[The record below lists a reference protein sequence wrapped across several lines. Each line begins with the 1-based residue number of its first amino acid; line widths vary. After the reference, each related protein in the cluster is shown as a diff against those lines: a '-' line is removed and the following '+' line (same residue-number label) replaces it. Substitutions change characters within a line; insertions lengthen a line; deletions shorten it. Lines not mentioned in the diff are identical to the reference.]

1 MKKVLKKFCGGRVVA
16 VLMTVLMVMGAI
28 APSLADTIRKDGLE
42 VTITT
47 DKESYKA
54 GEEIKV
60 TVAVKNTG
68 RENINNVMVELQ
80 IPEGIELAEGSDSQV
95 IIGSVKAG
103 SEKTEEVVCKAT
115 EDVNTGDD
123 KPVSGGIVVTDPV
136 VEEGAPNVNF
146 AGSTDEV
153 KKQVPLTQEEQE
165 AVANGENVNV
175 WLEIKPV
182 TPSDEERTLIE
193 AKKGD
198 YIIGAYI
205 DMSMFKKVGNN
216 AQVPVPQLNGKI
228 KVSIVIP
235 ESLRNTDSSIERTYM
250 IIHYHS
256 TNAEA
261 EALTGTYDETNYTYT
276 METDSFSTYAIS
288 YKDSKKPDGSGTGD
302 TGNTGTGD
310 NGNTGTGDAGTGNT
324 GTGDNGAGDSGT
336 GNGNASIGGT
346 VVTGDVNVMGWL
358 VAAAI
363 VAAVTFVLTKRKN
376 NKAAGIIG
384 IMALT
389 LIGCGLTIQV
399 SYAAV
404 VNGRFEVSKTI
415 TVDGKEKEIVAVVT
429 YGTKVADVDVTG
441 NYSRVS
447 VHDPSIVKDP
457 VTGTY
462 YVFGSHM
469 AWAKSTDLINW
480 ETFTN
485 NINRDYNTLFADGAE
500 WSAHGGTQ
508 GNAGGYNV
516 SGNLWAPD
524 VIYNEEM
531 GKWCMYM
538 SVNGDHWY
546 TSIALLT
553 ADSLEGDWEYVG
565 TVVYSGFT
573 NEAEAAETDL
583 AKVIGTNQVPA
594 RYLENRNGNRTY
606 GMNAI
611 DPCVKY
617 DEDGNLWM
625 TYGSWFGGIYALRLD
640 NATGLRDY
648 EYTYETVANVSD
660 EYQGLKLAG
669 GAHVSGEASY
679 IEKIGD
685 YWYLFMSYGGLVA
698 NGGYNMRV
706 FRSENITGPYTD
718 VDGNDARFTA
728 GGDNV
733 NGKTGVKIFGNYKWN
748 TMKVGNVAQGH
759 NSLLVDDD
767 GKAYVV
773 YHTRFDDGTEGHQVR
788 VHQLF
793 VNQDGWLVAA
803 PYEYTGET
811 LSTTGYSKEEMAG
824 SYEVLYH
831 KQSVNYANLECVTPQ
846 DIVLNND
853 GTVSGDY
860 TGTWECEAD
869 SPYVTMVLGGVEYNG
884 VFVKQYVDETTEQ
897 TMCFTLLGDNEV
909 EFWGSKYL
917 TGKIAVDMTIALG
930 AVNIPSSTISDITFV
945 TEGLYGTTIAYS
957 SSDTSVI
964 ANNGKVTR
972 GTQNKDVVITAT
984 YTNGDYTY
992 EKDYTITVIGKG
1004 EEGERILVGEYYTD
1018 SPISLK
1024 NAAEGTYQQPNPF
1037 NKNVTA
1043 GLEIYNGV
1051 SVEFDVE
1058 GKGSALSNII
1068 GFVGGGK
1075 LYFTGGS
1082 YLGYNATGGYYD
1094 ANLENY
1100 ALVTDYING
1109 NAHIRIDFN
1118 PDGFEVY
1125 SNGALAY
1132 TSKELDA
1139 GTLKGTISEGF
1150 AGYNNVLT
1158 WLNNTAETINFGW
1171 GNWWNDKFDGTISN
1185 VKLYAN
1191 YVEQVDTSEYAY
1203 YQDYSRSDK
1212 SEWTSVSAAGA
1223 MTIANDG
1230 DSRGNYFKLA
1240 AGGDTGN
1247 RGAYAA
1253 FKYDDGTN
1261 ITGKYTVSMDVSL
1274 TAGILAQRSVSVF
1287 AILGADASGHTAN
1300 GEVTSGYILK
1310 LMNKPPS
1317 TTTGNTNDASLQD
1330 TWYINDTST
1339 TVKIPVG
1346 EWVTIT
1352 AEVDTAAGSAN
1363 VTISKA
1369 DGTELFAD
1377 TVSINGSGELYGLQM
1392 LRGRGVGT
1400 MSVDTIAV
1408 TVDEAGG
1415 DNPDDE
1421 EPPTVTAN
1429 VSGTAYPDKDSNI
1442 TVTFT
1447 GDKELSSKYPVKING
1462 TAVTKGKTVDMMTV
1476 NSITY
1481 SGNECTVSLK
1491 MSAIN
1496 GWHSV
1501 NGSYDVELMNGSTAL
1516 ASQNVSY
1523 SLDLSSDTDYTVIKP
1538 STNNNVKAYYKFDG
1552 TKMYVMTVIK
1562 GTIHCDGTEA
1572 GGTTY
1577 AWWNGACSQLYVT
1590 VDSTE
1595 YSVGSHVYQSK
1606 YANGIGWALENHTAN
1621 FDLINNADTSKVTR
1635 SYMAL
1640 GTFGDDT
1647 DTDTGCVL
1655 LNVVDFSLAGY
1666 TANTLSG
1673 KTISFCGFIGPNDNT
1688 LRFEAILESETY
1700 TIVNGADPIEDD
1712 TTPPTVT
1719 AQVSGTAYPDKDSN
1733 VTVTFTGDK
1742 ELSSKYPVK
1751 INGTTV
1757 ASGDTLDMIVVDSI
1771 TYSGNKCT
1779 VSLKVCGLKGSQS
1792 QKGSYDVEMVSG
1804 NTSLAK
1810 ENISY
1815 SMNLS
1820 PDTVYT
1826 KIKTTAEN
1834 QYSSAYYKVDGTNM
1848 YIMTVIKSDK
1858 IHSDSVTV
1866 NNINY
1871 GWFNCIGA
1879 EMFMTLNGTKYNVG
1893 SHIYLGQFMN
1903 SMAFRGENVV
1913 LVDDESNSTRVFTAL
1928 GTFDSDD
1935 DVDTGC
1941 IMLHILDLTKAGFD
1955 ESTLSG
1961 KDMTFSGYIGPND
1974 YDTNGDGTRFVGID
1988 ESQTYTLQ

>member
-1 MKKVLKKFCGGRVVA
+1 MA
-16 VLMTVLMVMGAI
+16 AI
-28 APSLADTIRKDGLE
+28 
-42 VTITT
+42 
-47 DKESYKA
+47 
-54 GEEIKV
+54 
-60 TVAVKNTG
+60 
-68 RENINNVMVELQ
+68 M
-80 IPEGIELAEGSDSQV
+80 
-95 IIGSVKAG
+95 
-103 SEKTEEVVCKAT
+103 
-115 EDVNTGDD
+115 
-123 KPVSGGIVVTDPV
+123 
-136 VEEGAPNVNF
+136 
-146 AGSTDEV
+146 
-153 KKQVPLTQEEQE
+153 
-165 AVANGENVNV
+165 
-175 WLEIKPV
+175 
-182 TPSDEERTLIE
+182 
-193 AKKGD
+193 
-198 YIIGAYI
+198 
-205 DMSMFKKVGNN
+205 
-216 AQVPVPQLNGKI
+216 
-228 KVSIVIP
+228 
-235 ESLRNTDSSIERTYM
+235 
-250 IIHYHS
+250 
-256 TNAEA
+256 
-261 EALTGTYDETNYTYT
+261 
-276 METDSFSTYAIS
+276 
-288 YKDSKKPDGSGTGD
+288 
-302 TGNTGTGD
+302 
-310 NGNTGTGDAGTGNT
+310 
-324 GTGDNGAGDSGT
+324 
-336 GNGNASIGGT
+336 
-346 VVTGDVNVMGWL
+346 
-358 VAAAI
+358 AAAL
-363 VAAVTFVLTKRKN
+363 VLILIKRKN
-376 NKAAGIIG
+376 NKAAGIMG
-384 IMALT
+384 IIALT

-399 SYAAV
+399 SYASMM
-404 VNGRFEVSKTI
+404 GSFKVSKMITI
-415 TVDGKEKEIVAVVT
+415 DGEEKEVAAIVT
-429 YGTKVADVDVTG
+429 YGTKVADVDVTAD
-441 NYSRVS
+441 YDRVL
-447 VHDPSIVKDP
+447 VYAPSIVKDP

-462 YVFGSHM
+462 YVFGSDM
-469 AWAKSTDLINW
+469 TWAKSDDLINW

-485 NINRDYNTLFADGAE
+485 NINRDYETLFADSAE
-500 WSAHGGTQ
+500 WSKHGS
-508 GNAGGYNV
+508 AAYDV
-516 SGNLWAPD
+516 AGNLWAPD
-524 VIYNEEM
+524 VIYNEDM

-538 SVNGDHWY
+538 SVNGDYWY

-553 ADSLEGDWEYVG
+553 ADSLDGDWEYKG

-573 NEAEAAETDL
+573 NAAEAAKTDL
-583 AKVIGTNQVPA
+583 AKVIGTNEVPA

-625 TYGSWFGGIYALRLD
+625 TYGSWFGGIYMLRLD
-640 NATGLRDY
+640 NETGLRDY
-648 EYTYETVANVSD
+648 AYTYETVANVSD

-685 YWYLFMSYGGLVA
+685 YWYLFMSYGGSVA
-698 NGGYNMRV
+698 TGGYNIRV
-706 FRSENITGPYTD
+706 FRSENIAGPYTD
-718 VDGNDARFTA
+718 VDGNDARYT
-728 GGDNV
+728 GYVDNV
-733 NGKTGVKIFGNYKWN
+733 NGSTGIKIFGNYKWN
-748 TMKVGNVAQGH
+748 TMKAGSVAQGQ
-759 NSLLVDDD
+759 NAILTDDD
-767 GKAYVV
+767 GKV
-773 YHTRFDDGTEGHQVR
+773 YIVYQTKFADGTEGSQVR
-788 VHQLF
+788 IHQLF
-793 VNQDGWLVAA
+793 TNQDGWLVAA

-811 LSTTGYSKEEMAG
+811 LSTAGYAKEELAG

-831 KQSVNYANLECVTPQ
+831 RQSVDYANLECVTSQ
-846 DIVLNND
+846 DIVLNAD

-860 TGTWECEAD
+860 TGTWECEAG
-869 SPYVTMVLGGVEYNG
+869 SPYVTMVLGGVEYKG
-884 VFVKQYVDETTEQ
+884 VFIKQYVDETTEQ
-897 TMCFTLLGDNEV
+897 TMCFTLLGNNEV

-917 TGKIAVDMTIALG
+917 TGKIAVDMTIAAG
-930 AVNIPSSTISDITFV
+930 TVNIPESAMSDITFV
-945 TEGLYGTTIAYS
+945 TEGLYGTTISYS
-957 SSDTSVI
+957 SSDTAVI
-964 ANNGKVTR
+964 ANDGTVTR
-972 GTQNKDVVITAT
+972 GSEDKDVVVTVT
-984 YTNGDYTY
+984 YRNGDYTY
-992 EKDYTITVIGKG
+992 EKDYTITVIRKD
-1004 EEGERILVGEYYTD
+1004 EEI
-1018 SPISLK
+1018 
-1024 NAAEGTYQQPNPF
+1024 
-1037 NKNVTA
+1037 
-1043 GLEIYNGV
+1043 
-1051 SVEFDVE
+1051 
-1058 GKGSALSNII
+1058 
-1068 GFVGGGK
+1068 
-1075 LYFTGGS
+1075 
-1082 YLGYNATGGYYD
+1082 
-1094 ANLENY
+1094 
-1100 ALVTDYING
+1100 
-1109 NAHIRIDFN
+1109 
-1118 PDGFEVY
+1118 
-1125 SNGALAY
+1125 
-1132 TSKELDA
+1132 
-1139 GTLKGTISEGF
+1139 
-1150 AGYNNVLT
+1150 
-1158 WLNNTAETINFGW
+1158 
-1171 GNWWNDKFDGTISN
+1171 
-1185 VKLYAN
+1185 
-1191 YVEQVDTSEYAY
+1191 DTSEYAY

-1223 MTIANDG
+1223 MTIANDK

-1240 AGGDTGN
+1240 AGADTGN

-1300 GEVTSGYILK
+1300 DEVTSGYILK
-1310 LMNKPPS
+1310 LKNTPPS
-1317 TTTGNTNDASLQD
+1317 TSAMNTNDASLQD

-1369 DGTELFAD
+1369 DKTELFAD

-1392 LRGRGVGT
+1392 LRGRGIGT

-1408 TVDEAGG
+1408 TIDEAGG
-1415 DNPDDE
+1415 DNPDNE

-1447 GDKELSSKYPVKING
+1447 GDKELSREYPVKING
-1462 TAVTKGKTVDMMTV
+1462 TEVSAGTTVDMMTV

-1501 NGSYDVELMNGSTAL
+1501 TGSYDVELMNGSIAL

-1538 STNNNVKAYYKFDG
+1538 STNDKVKAYYKFDG

-1577 AWWNGACSQLYVT
+1577 EWWNGACSQLYVT
-1590 VDSTE
+1590 IEGTE
-1595 YSVGSHVYQSK
+1595 YSVGSYVHNST
-1606 YANGIGWALENHTAN
+1606 YANAMLLAMNNNHTPN
-1621 FDLINNADTSKVTR
+1621 YDLINNADTSKVTR

-1640 GTFGDDT
+1640 GTFDDDA
-1647 DTDTGCVL
+1647 DTDTGCIL

-1779 VSLKVCGLKGSQS
+1779 VSLKVSGLKGSQS

-1815 SMNLS
+1815 SMDLS

-1866 NNINY
+1866 NGISY

-1903 SMAFRGENVV
+1903 SMAFRGENVI

>member
-153 KKQVPLTQEEQE
+153 KKQVPLTPEEQE
-165 AVANGENVNV
+165 AVANGENVSV

-310 NGNTGTGDAGTGNT
+310 NGNTGTGDAGTGNTGTGNT

-480 ETFTN
+480 TTFTN
-485 NINRDYNTLFADGAE
+485 NINRDYKTLFADGAE
-500 WSAHGGTQ
+500 WSKRGSTT
-508 GNAGGYNV
+508 YDV

-718 VDGNDARFTA
+718 ASGDDARFTA
-728 GGDNV
+728 GTNNI
-733 NGKTGVKIFGNYKWN
+733 NGTTGVKIFGNYKWN

-773 YHTRFDDGTEGHQVR
+773 YHTRFADGTEGHQVR

-793 VNQDGWLVAA
+793 TNSDGWLVAA

-811 LSTTGYSKEEMAG
+811 LSETGYSKEDMAG

-831 KQSVNYANLECVTPQ
+831 KQSVNYEQLECVTPQ
-846 DIVLNND
+846 DIVLNED

-860 TGTWECEAD
+860 TGTWGCEAD
-869 SPYVTMVLGGVEYNG
+869 SPYVTMILGGVEYNG

-917 TGKIAVDMTIALG
+917 TGKIAVDMTLDRGI
-930 AVNIPSSTISDITFV
+930 VTIPQQTVADIV
-945 TEGLYGTTIAYS
+945 YKTEGLYGTTISYAS
-957 SSDTSVI
+957 GNTAVLSNDGT
-964 ANNGKVTR
+964 VTR
-972 GTQNKDVVITAT
+972 GSEDVTVKVTAT
-984 YTNGDYTY
+984 FTNGDYSVDKEY
-992 EKDYTITVIGKG
+992 NIKVLGDKG
-1004 EEGERILVGEYYTD
+1004 ENEKLLVGSWFTD
-1018 SPISLK
+1018 GEADLSK
-1024 NAAEGTYQQPNPF
+1024 AAEGTYSYPNPF
-1037 NKNVTA
+1037 NKTVTN
-1043 GLEIYNGV
+1043 GLEIYNGAT
-1051 SVEFDVE
+1051 VEFDVE
-1058 GKGSALSNII
+1058 GNGAYLSTILS
-1068 GFVGGGK
+1068 FFGGGRM
-1075 LYFTGGS
+1075 YFTGGS
-1082 YLGYNATGGYYD
+1082 YLGYNATGGFFD
-1094 ANLENY
+1094 ANVKNSDPW
-1100 ALVTDYING
+1100 AAGTNFING
-1109 NAHIRIDFN
+1109 KTHFEIKLKSS
-1118 PDGFEVY
+1118 GFEVY
-1125 SNGALAY
+1125 ANGTKAY
-1132 TSKELDA
+1132 DSADLDA
-1139 GTLKGTISEGF
+1139 GNILGSKDTNWG
-1150 AGYNNVLT
+1150 GYSNVLK
-1158 WLNNTAETINFGW
+1158 WLNNTAETLNLGW
-1171 GNWWNDKFDGTISN
+1171 GSWWNDKFNGKVSN
-1185 VKLYAN
+1185 VKLY
-1191 YVEQVDTSEYAY
+1191 VEPIEKIDTSKWDIY
-1203 YQDYSRSDK
+1203 YQDYSTGDMSG
-1212 SEWTSVSAAGA
+1212 WTSANAQASITVENAGDANGNYIKFAPPYGNSRGAEARFNLLKETDSQYTVEVSAKLNGGNNQETQFAITGA
-1223 MTIANDG
+1223 DFAYKNSNMNDG
-1230 DSRGNYFKLA
+1230 LA
-1240 AGGDTGN
+1240 
-1247 RGAYAA
+1247 
-1253 FKYDDGTN
+1253 
-1261 ITGKYTVSMDVSL
+1261 
-1274 TAGILAQRSVSVF
+1274 
-1287 AILGADASGHTAN
+1287 
-1300 GEVTSGYILK
+1300 SGYIAALTSTP
-1310 LMNKPPS
+1310 NS
-1317 TTTGNTNDASLQD
+1317 TTWTVEGTGGETVIIPKD
-1330 TWYINDTST
+1330 TWI
-1339 TVKIPVG
+1339 
-1346 EWVTIT
+1346 TIK
-1352 AEVDTAAGSAN
+1352 AEVDTTEGKTKLEILNGEDIIYSGFAELNGAGQLEGIYIRGGRYNPVVCVDNIKAN
-1363 VTISKA
+1363 TGISEWPSEEEVFPSQVTTQVTGKAYPDKMSQVTVTFTGDTDIPDTCSVVVDNTLAVKKSVTFNGKTCTVVLETHPLSGQNSIDGSVNIKLSKGSKFSKEVNVDYELDLSPDTDYVPISPTSNSDVKAYFKAEGTEMYFLTILKGTLHA
-1369 DGTELFAD
+1369 DGVTAGGTAYEWCNGACSQLYMTLEGTEYSVGSHIYKGQFANAIGWALNGHTASND
-1377 TVSINGSGELYGLQM
+1377 LINAASARRSFMALGTFDNDSDTDKGCILLNKVNLSEAGYTGGTLAGKTVSFCGYIGPNDGTGRLVEVVKSDTYTIENGEEPAPE
-1392 LRGRGVGT
+1392 
-1400 MSVDTIAV
+1400 DT
-1408 TVDEAGG
+1408 T
-1415 DNPDDE
+1415 
-1421 EPPTVTAN
+1421 PPTVTAQ

-1447 GDKELSSKYPVKING
+1447 GDKELSGKYPVRINN
-1462 TAVTKGKTVDMMTV
+1462 TAVTAGKTVDMMTV

-1481 SGNECTVSLK
+1481 SGNTCTVSLK
-1491 MSAIN
+1491 MSGIN

-1501 NGSYDVELMNGSTAL
+1501 
-1516 ASQNVSY
+1516 
-1523 SLDLSSDTDYTVIKP
+1523 
-1538 STNNNVKAYYKFDG
+1538 
-1552 TKMYVMTVIK
+1552 
-1562 GTIHCDGTEA
+1562 
-1572 GGTTY
+1572 
-1577 AWWNGACSQLYVT
+1577 
-1590 VDSTE
+1590 
-1595 YSVGSHVYQSK
+1595 
-1606 YANGIGWALENHTAN
+1606 
-1621 FDLINNADTSKVTR
+1621 
-1635 SYMAL
+1635 
-1640 GTFGDDT
+1640 
-1647 DTDTGCVL
+1647 
-1655 LNVVDFSLAGY
+1655 
-1666 TANTLSG
+1666 
-1673 KTISFCGFIGPNDNT
+1673 
-1688 LRFEAILESETY
+1688 
-1700 TIVNGADPIEDD
+1700 
-1712 TTPPTVT
+1712 
-1719 AQVSGTAYPDKDSN
+1719 
-1733 VTVTFTGDK
+1733 
-1742 ELSSKYPVK
+1742 
-1751 INGTTV
+1751 
-1757 ASGDTLDMIVVDSI
+1757 
-1771 TYSGNKCT
+1771 
-1779 VSLKVCGLKGSQS
+1779 
-1792 QKGSYDVEMVSG
+1792 KGSYDVEMVSG
-1804 NTSLAK
+1804 STSLAK
-1810 ENISY
+1810 KNISY
-1815 SMNLS
+1815 SMDLS
-1820 PDTVYT
+1820 PDTSYT
-1826 KIKTTAEN
+1826 KIKTASN
-1834 QYSSAYYKVDGTNM
+1834 QYSSAYYKIEGTNM
-1848 YIMTVIKSDK
+1848 YIMTSIKSDK
-1858 IHSDSVTV
+1858 IHSDAVSA
-1866 NNINY
+1866 NNIDY
-1871 GWFNCIGA
+1871 GWFNCINA
-1879 EMFMTLNGTKYNVG
+1879 EMYMTLDGTKYNVG
-1893 SHIYLGQFMN
+1893 SHIYQGMYIN
-1903 SMAFRGENVV
+1903 NMAFRGENTV
-1913 LVDDESNSTRVFTAL
+1913 LVDDNSNSVRTFMAL

-1941 IMLHILDLTKAGFD
+1941 IMLLTLDLTKAGFTSD
-1955 ESTLSG
+1955 TLSG
-1961 KDMTFSGYIGPND
+1961 KTMVFSGFVGPND
-1974 YDTNGDGTRFVGID
+1974 YATNGDGTRFVEID
-1988 ESQTYTLQ
+1988 GSEAYTIQ